1 MNARTLIAFLAFLVP
16 TIIANAQ
23 FNPSRAEDQEV
34 KRLLALPD
42 LTMRFQAAPLDD
54 VLRTLCEASDMAFI
68 GLPKAKEMQTVDMTI
83 KGNPYLALLLVS
95 QTYGYVPLY
104 ENGLWHFSP
113 MKEERSKLYPKV
125 YKLKNIHINE
135 VSVDQASLNK
145 AAGRDT
151 SSALPQPVNSIAF
164 SSDISKVITDIKAL
178 LELDPSSLAL
188 NEKDATVQPQANPA
202 AMLLSGVPSSELAV
216 RLGNMQQTKEENLR
230 GRIVADPD
238 QNSLF
243 IIATKE
249 HHQWIQTYLD
259 AIDIPRKLIMLE
271 TRFVEISNEPKTNLG
286 IDWSGSL
293 GEKGYTIT
301 GKNKDSG
308 KSSTS
313 SSSSSASN
321 TNGVTSATNSVS
333 NSVTNTT
340 AAASGLINT
349 TLDKAILTGPE
360 LAATLHAISTDSE
373 AKSLLHPSQ
382 VTVNNRQVVLR
393 NVTQQPF
400 QSGSSSTSGGGS
412 STSTNETQFIPI
424 GTTVSLLPRI
434 LDNNNVELN
443 IMINVSDMLGYATI
457 GDASIPITT
466 ARDYTG
472 QAIVAS
478 GNTLAIGG
486 LDALKNTKTTSK
498 IPFLGSIPGIGYL
511 FKNDSTE
518 DSKSNLIMFITA
530 SVLNGYNGGVR
541 STTDTDNMLIELDKV
556 LEKRNTQNPS
566 SAKGSSSSSP
576 KTSTSSSSVKS
587 GNSGKYLLGK

>member
-1 MNARTLIAFLAFLVP
+1 MNARTLVALLAFLVP

-34 KRLLALPD
+34 ERLLALPD
-42 LTMRFQAAPLDD
+42 LTMRFQSAPLDD

-68 GLPKAKEMQTVDMTI
+68 GLPKAKDTQTVDMAI

-113 MKEERSKLYPKV
+113 MKEERSKLFPKV
-125 YKLKNIHINE
+125 YRLKNIHINE
-135 VSVDQASLNK
+135 VAVDQNSLNK
-145 AAGRDT
+145 AAARDT
-151 SSALPQPVNSIAF
+151 SSALPQPVNSVAF

-178 LELDPSSLAL
+178 LELDPSNLAL
-188 NEKDATVQPQANPA
+188 NEKDAAPQTQVANPA

-216 RLGNMQQTKEENLR
+216 RLGNVQEERKEALH

-259 AIDIPRKLIMLE
+259 AIDVPRKLIMLE
-271 TRFVEISNEPKTNLG
+271 TRFVEISDDPKTNLG

-293 GEKGYTIT
+293 GEKGYTISANNT
-301 GKNKDSG
+301 DSQ
-308 KSSTS
+308 KSST
-313 SSSSSASN
+313 N
-321 TNGVTSATNSVS
+321 TNTTSAQNTDGVTSVSNKITNSVTDTKS
-333 NSVTNTT
+333 
-340 AAASGLINT
+340 AATGLLNT

-360 LAATLHAISTDSE
+360 LAATLHAISTNSQ

-382 VTVNNRQVVLR
+382 VTVNNKQVVLR

-424 GTTVSLLPRI
+424 GTTVSLMPRI

-443 IMINVSDMLGYATI
+443 IMINVSDMIGYSTI
-457 GDASIPITT
+457 DGANIPITT
-466 ARDYTG
+466 SRDYTG
-472 QAIVAS
+472 QAIVGS

-486 LDALKNTKTTSK
+486 LDSLRNSKTTTK
-498 IPFLGSIPGIGYL
+498 VPFLGNIPILGYF
-511 FKNDSTE
+511 FKNDVSE
-518 DSKSNLIMFITA
+518 NSNTNLVMFITA
-530 SVLNGYNGGVR
+530 SVLNGYNGGVK
-541 STTDTDNMLIELDKV
+541 STSGVDNMLKQLDTV
-556 LEKRNTQNPS
+556 LEKRNDENVTSGKRN
-566 SAKGSSSSSP
+566 GS
-576 KTSTSSSSVKS
+576 KTSSSTSKDKS
-587 GNSGKYLLGK
+587 SSGKYLLSK